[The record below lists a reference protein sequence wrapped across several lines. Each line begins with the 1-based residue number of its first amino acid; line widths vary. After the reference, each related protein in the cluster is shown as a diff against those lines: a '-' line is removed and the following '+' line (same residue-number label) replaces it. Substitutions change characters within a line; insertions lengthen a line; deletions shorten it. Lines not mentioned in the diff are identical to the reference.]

1 MEEIGGN
8 GSGLE
13 FENIPEEEEDE
24 VLIPNTKKQRGKNKT
39 YVRIEHFENKINFDN
54 YWSVAEQQ
62 KLDLRKILDVDFTA
76 KWDFKNVPCKQV
88 SKII

>member
-1 MEEIGGN
+1 MNDELPENFIKVVSNATFVYVDDQQGQAHQNINLSLNIEMEEIGGN

-39 YVRIEHFENKINFDN
+39 
-54 YWSVAEQQ
+54 
-62 KLDLRKILDVDFTA
+62 
-76 KWDFKNVPCKQV
+76 
-88 SKII
+88 